1 MEHTTDRL
9 FWTLSAIIIA
19 ALMLTVSVKVFPK
32 ATQDVIAPF
41 SGLVRQAD
49 TSTNAIGQATNSA
62 DLANGINT
70 SNNDAITNNNSS
82 LEQGIVDG
90 QNTGTVNQATSDALV
105 SQNNKIVDLQNTV
118 DKLNQ
123 QNTLYGSSITTLQ
136 TSLQQANAKND
147 ALNSQL
153 QQALTDATNNKNLS
167 AAQIADLQAKNNDL
181 YNKINTLNSAANTQA
196 QQYQGKISDIQ
207 AQIQAAVNSDSEDKD
222 QKIASLNTQL
232 SSVNQQLSDL
242 SNTVSAANTAAQS
255 TMNGIQ
261 QQVNNN
267 ASNIANN
274 SSSLQQMLVNITN
287 AQNTAANAQT
297 TANSANNTAN
307 STNATANN
315 NASLIAALQTQL
327 NQTQQQLN
335 NSSNSSNT
343 IANTTQTVTVS
354 DMDKL
359 VTPGVYNFAGNL
371 NIANL
376 PNDEKNAWDT
386 VTVTVSK
393 GSVTQI
399 IQNQKHL
406 MWRVISQTQDWSD
419 NPWREVVTTDDLSN
433 NNIFDKHVFSGT
445 LDQLAAEPDG
455 NYHLMGTDLGSG
467 MSSYALAVKTH
478 SDDNIAICLYDGNGI
493 SVNMRDGNGWRGWQT
508 MANQNQ
514 INNLNTQ
521 ITNLSNE
528 ITSLQGQV
536 NTLNS
541 NTANVQ
547 QGANITGSDD
557 FMTEARNATPGYHYI
572 VNFTGTGLP
581 DQFGNWGF
589 MQKVQEGSDYTITIT
604 STNDGSVWSNT
615 LSGWFNAFRGWR
627 KLNNGD
633 TNGTMIDYN
642 TDLNGLIDSGWYT
655 AGNGYPKSL
664 PQGISYANW
673 MNIQVIS
680 MNGVTTQLVYTQFDG
695 IWYRSFDSAGWNIW
709 HTAWNQIN
717 PSNSTQNLG

>member
-1 MEHTTDRL
+1 MMEHTTDRL

-32 ATQDVIAPF
+32 ATQDVIAQF

-70 SNNDAITNNNSS
+70 SNNDAITNNNNS

-105 SQNNKIVDLQNTV
+105 SQNNKIVDLQNAV

-136 TSLQQANAKND
+136 TSLQQANSKND

-181 YNKINTLNSAANTQA
+181 YNKINALNSAANTQA

-207 AQIQAAVNSDSEDKD
+207 SQIQSAVNNDSEDKD

-242 SNTVSAANTAAQS
+242 SNTVSAANTAAQN

-267 ASNIANN
+267 ASNISSNSNN
-274 SSSLQQMLVNITN
+274 LQQIANSVTN
-287 AQNTAANAQT
+287 AQNTAASAQT
-297 TANSANNTAN
+297 TANNANNTAN
-307 STNATANN
+307 NANSTATN
-315 NASLIAALQTQL
+315 NASLIAALQSQL
-327 NQTQQQLN
+327 TQTQQQLTN
-335 NSSNSSNT
+335 AQTASDNT

-376 PNDEKNAWDT
+376 PSDEKDAWDT

-406 MWRVISQTQDWSD
+406 MWRVISQTQDWTD

-433 NNIFDKHVFSGT
+433 NSIFDKHVFSGT

-514 INNLNTQ
+514 INNLNNQ

-536 NTLNS
+536 TNLNNTAVIYHDDQPISGNGDLLDTMVQKQRGVYMLINFQGSDGPAGVNMSYGVIEKNSLPTTGDFSIKVIPTNDTSAYFNVYNGWNHTWNGWRAMAPTAQHSPFPGLDGILNS
-541 NTANVQ
+541 A
-547 QGANITGSDD
+547 D
-557 FMTEARNATPGYHYI
+557 
-572 VNFTGTGLP
+572 GTYTVTYWGDQNGLP
-581 DQFGNWGF
+581 YNMNGIITKTSNNGGGDSFYTLHDIDQNRYFVNVHNW
-589 MQKVQEGSDYTITIT
+589 
-604 STNDGSVWSNT
+604 
-615 LSGWFNAFRGWR
+615 SGWRGW
-627 KLNNGD
+627 KEL
-633 TNGTMIDYN
+633 T
-642 TDLNGLIDSGWYT
+642 
-655 AGNGYPKSL
+655 
-664 PQGISYANW
+664 
-673 MNIQVIS
+673 
-680 MNGVTTQLVYTQFDG
+680 
-695 IWYRSFDSAGWNIW
+695 
-709 HTAWNQIN
+709 H
-717 PSNSTQNLG
+717 

>member
-19 ALMLTVSVKVFPK
+19 ALILTVSVKVFPK

-105 SQNNKIVDLQNTV
+105 SQNNKIVDLQNAV

-136 TSLQQANAKND
+136 TSLQQANSKND

-181 YNKINTLNSAANTQA
+181 YNKINALNSAANTQA

-207 AQIQAAVNSDSEDKD
+207 SQIQATVNSDSEDKD

-242 SNTVSAANTAAQS
+242 SNTVSAANTAAQN

-267 ASNIANN
+267 ASNISSNSNN
-274 SSSLQQMLVNITN
+274 LQQIANSVTN
-287 AQNTAANAQT
+287 AQNTAASAQT
-297 TANSANNTAN
+297 TANNANNTAN
-307 STNATANN
+307 NANSTATN
-315 NASLIAALQTQL
+315 NASLIAALQSQL
-327 NQTQQQLN
+327 TQTQQQLTN
-335 NSSNSSNT
+335 AQTASNNT

-376 PNDEKNAWDT
+376 PSDEQNAWDSVI
-386 VTVTVSK
+386 VTASK
-393 GSVTQI
+393 GSVTQL

-406 MWRVISQTQDWSD
+406 MWRVISQTQDWPD
-419 NPWREVVTTDDLSN
+419 NPWREVTTTDDLNSQ
-433 NNIFDKHVFSGT
+433 IST
-445 LDQLAAEPDG
+445 L
-455 NYHLMGTDLGSG
+455 
-467 MSSYALAVKTH
+467 
-478 SDDNIAICLYDGNGI
+478 
-493 SVNMRDGNGWRGWQT
+493 
-508 MANQNQ
+508 ANQ
-514 INNLNTQ
+514 
-521 ITNLSNE
+521 

-536 NTLNS
+536 TNLANTAVIYHDDQPISGNGDLLDTMVQKQRGVYMLINFQGSNGPAGVNMSYGVIEKNSLPTTGDFSIKVIPTNDTSAYFNVYNGWTHTWNGWRAMAPTAQHSPFPGLDGILNS
-541 NTANVQ
+541 A
-547 QGANITGSDD
+547 D
-557 FMTEARNATPGYHYI
+557 
-572 VNFTGTGLP
+572 GTYTVTYWGDQNGLP
-581 DQFGNWGF
+581 YNMNGIITKTSNNGGGDSFYTLHDIDQNRYFVNVHNW
-589 MQKVQEGSDYTITIT
+589 
-604 STNDGSVWSNT
+604 
-615 LSGWFNAFRGWR
+615 SGWRGW
-627 KLNNGD
+627 KEL
-633 TNGTMIDYN
+633 T
-642 TDLNGLIDSGWYT
+642 
-655 AGNGYPKSL
+655 
-664 PQGISYANW
+664 
-673 MNIQVIS
+673 
-680 MNGVTTQLVYTQFDG
+680 
-695 IWYRSFDSAGWNIW
+695 
-709 HTAWNQIN
+709 H
-717 PSNSTQNLG
+717 